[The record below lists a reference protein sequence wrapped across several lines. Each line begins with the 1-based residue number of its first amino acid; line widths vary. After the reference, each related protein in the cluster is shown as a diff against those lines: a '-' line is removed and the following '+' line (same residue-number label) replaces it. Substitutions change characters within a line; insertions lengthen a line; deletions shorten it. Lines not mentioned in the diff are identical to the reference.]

1 MNRTVAVLLML
12 CAVANRAE
20 RTGLATR
27 YGCLDNREFSDNL
40 LFESSAVSN
49 TECGLKCL
57 SHAGCVAFTTLTPS
71 GICRG
76 HSSVSVANSSFSPLS
91 GAQTWTFQDGVP
103 CPNPCYQL
111 MAPGTCLRFHQIGKN
126 HSEASNHCQ
135 REGARLYNM
144 KSWER
149 RDVLKKF
156 MDDQGLQNT
165 LLWLDAV
172 EEVEG
177 GNWLWGDG
185 HITPRDS
192 SMWHTFEPN
201 DLGGADCMQTLGDYY
216 LDDAPCKTLVQYVCE
231 MPIP

>member
-20 RTGLATR
+20 RSKTQVTGLATR

-57 SHAGCVAFTTLTPS
+57 SHAGCVAFTTSTPS
-71 GICRG
+71 GICQG
-76 HSSVSVANSSFSPLS
+76 HSSVPVANSSFSPLA
-91 GAQTWTFQDGVP
+91 GAQTWTFQD
-103 CPNPCYQL
+103 
-111 MAPGTCLRFHQIGKN
+111 
-126 HSEASNHCQ
+126 
-135 REGARLYNM
+135 
-144 KSWER
+144 
-149 RDVLKKF
+149 
-156 MDDQGLQNT
+156 GLQNT

-192 SMWHTFEPN
+192 SMWYPSEPN
-201 DLGGADCMQTLGDYY
+201 NLGGADCMQTLGDYS
-216 LDDAPCKTLVQYVCE
+216 LDDAPCENLVKYVCE
-231 MPIP
+231 MSIP